1 MVQEQPITAEE
12 RLRAALEPE
21 IPVAEAASPV
31 VAEAVTPAVADFD
44 LSTPAG
50 IRALADKYPE
60 LKNWREE
67 GYGAGLE
74 AGKQRTLADIQ
85 RDKGTEESVRAYH
98 QRVIDA
104 INAGEDPD
112 ELVKE
117 TPTYVR
123 ANREIAK
130 IEAMRAL
137 AMDAKSMAGSEA
149 EANMLQALID
159 EADGSAEKMERAA
172 GLAIQTVTKKAR
184 ADALDELT
192 LDELLKND
200 KHRSAIEAEVERR
213 LAEEQA
219 ARDVESNR
227 LVAPPDA
234 PPGSLGGPSGM
245 TIDRWLQM
253 TPDARKTYALSQD
266 DAGREALWEM
276 VGANMGR

>member
-1 MVQEQPITAEE
+1 MAMEQPITVEE

-21 IPVAEAASPV
+21 TPVAEAASPV
-31 VAEAVTPAVADFD
+31 VAETVSPAVADFD

-50 IRALADKYPE
+50 IRAAAEQFPE

-85 RDKGTEESVRAYH
+85 RDKGTEESVQAYH

-112 ELVKE
+112 TLLKE
-117 TPTYVR
+117 TPSYVR
-123 ANREIAK
+123 ANREVAK

-149 EANMLQALID
+149 EAAMLQALID

-172 GLAIQTVTKKAR
+172 GLAIATVTKKAKSE
-184 ADALDELT
+184 ALDSLT
-192 LDELLKND
+192 TEDLLKND
-200 KHRSAIEAEVERR
+200 KHRSYIEAEVERR
-213 LAEEQA
+213 LAEEQG

-227 LVAPPDA
+227 LQVPPEA
-234 PPGSLGGPSGM
+234 PPGSLGGASGM

-253 TPDARKTYALSQD
+253 TPDARKNFAIAQD
-266 DAGREALWEM
+266 DDGRAALWEM